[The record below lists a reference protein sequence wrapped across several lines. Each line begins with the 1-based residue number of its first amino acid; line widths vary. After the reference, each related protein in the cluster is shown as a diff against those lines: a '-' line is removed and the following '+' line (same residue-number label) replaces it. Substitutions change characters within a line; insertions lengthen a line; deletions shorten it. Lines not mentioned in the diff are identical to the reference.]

1 LKLKN
6 QDIRVLQ
13 MQPELL
19 KQRAAQGPL
28 SLLRVAAATRFNT
41 TGWPAATVEA
51 WRFTNLARLNKRVFD
66 PAFSSLVPSGTE
78 LPDGHRVVFHN
89 GVFQPDLSGDLPSG
103 VMLEELTDGSSCA
116 ALLDDDRL
124 AGHPVADVSLAL
136 LGSGM
141 GLSVTEKV
149 AQPLHVVFINDGN
162 DTSSHPVLAVEIS
175 EGAELTVLEHHMGEG
190 SGLSLPVLAVH
201 VKDGAVFNHGR
212 IQVEGEAR
220 HHLGQAVFTIAANA
234 VYRGVSVQTGSALS
248 RTENHIAM
256 AGEEADATLTTFYL
270 ARRDQVMDVTTQ
282 INHDVP
288 CCTSMQIVRGVLD
301 DTARGVF
308 QGKVKVAQDA
318 QKTDGN
324 QMSRTLLLSRKCEAD
339 AKPEL
344 EIYADDVACSHGAT
358 VGEID
363 DTQLFYLMSRGIA
376 AEEARQMLIE
386 AFLDDAIG
394 EIDNPILAEFV
405 RPPVSAWLSGI
416 GAGQDEER

>member
-1 LKLKN
+1 
-6 QDIRVLQ
+6 
-13 MQPELL
+13 MQPEVL
-19 KQRAAQGPL
+19 KERASQGPL
-28 SLLRVAAATRFNT
+28 SPLREAAATRFNAA
-41 TGWPAATVEA
+41 GWPSATVEA
-51 WRFTNLARLNKRVFD
+51 WRFTNLARLNKKVFD
-66 PAFSSLVPSGTE
+66 PAFSSVAPAGAI
-78 LPDGHRVVFHN
+78 LPEGHRLVFHN
-89 GVFQPDLSGDLPSG
+89 GVFQPDLSTADMPSG
-103 VMLEELTDGSSCA
+103 VKLDELSDGSACA

-124 AGHPVADVSLAL
+124 AGHPVADASLAL
-136 LGSGM
+136 LSSGM
-141 GLSVTEKV
+141 GISVSGKV
-149 AQPLHVVFINDGN
+149 AEPLHVVFINHGDN
-162 DTSSHPVLAVEIS
+162 TSSHPVLALDIGP
-175 EGAELTVLEHHMGEG
+175 GAEFTMLEHHMGEG
-190 SGLSLPVLAVH
+190 SGLSLPVLAVD
-201 VKDGAVFNHGR
+201 VKDGAVFSHGR

-220 HHLGQAVFTIAANA
+220 HHLGQAVYTIAANA
-234 VYRGVSVQTGSALS
+234 VYRGVSVQTGAALS

-256 AGEEADATLTTFYL
+256 AGEDGDATLTTFYL

-288 CCTSMQIVRGVLD
+288 NCTSMQIVRGVLD
-301 DTARGVF
+301 DTAKGIF
-308 QGKVKVAQDA
+308 QGKVKVARDA

-394 EIDNPILAEFV
+394 EIDNPVLAEFI
-405 RPPVSAWLSGI
+405 RPSVSAWLSGI
-416 GAGQDEER
+416 GAAANGGR